1 VTGIGRG
8 VFVERPLSLKQNCH
22 CAKTLGCWR
31 LSALAAPTTAK
42 ETLMHFDLLIKNGDV
57 IDGTGEARYCADVG
71 VCGDRIEAVGNLS
84 DATAKTVIDAS
95 GKVVSPGFIDSH
107 THDDA
112 YLLSHPDVLPKV
124 CQGVT
129 TVIGGNCGISLAPL
143 RSEAI
148 PQPLDLLG
156 LPSAFC
162 FDTFAQYLDAI
173 DANPAAVNLA
183 ALVGHSTL
191 RVRHMKDLSRP
202 ANADEIAKM
211 AADVEEALQ
220 AGAIGVSSG
229 TFYPP
234 AAAAST
240 RELIEVC
247 EPIRRNGGIFA
258 THLRDET
265 VDIIPSLEEAFEIG
279 RAVRANVVLS
289 HHKVAGKENH
299 GRSVETLKIIHK
311 QSKLQPLCLDCHPY
325 PATSTM
331 LRADRIQQ
339 SSRVMLAWSI
349 PHPELA
355 GKDFVDILPLYDGSV
370 DAAIEDLKPAGAI
383 YFVMDEA
390 DVQRIF
396 SYERTMVGS
405 DGLPNDTAPHP
416 RLWGTFPRV
425 LGHYS
430 RELKLF
436 PLETA
441 VRKMTGLTAEQF
453 ALTDRGHVA
462 TGKYADLVIFDAKR
476 VLDRATFAAP
486 MLRPEGIEH
495 VIVNGIPVFQFGEST
510 GARPGRALRRRIA
523 DVI

>member
-1 VTGIGRG
+1 MNYDVIIRG
-8 VFVERPLSLKQNCH
+8 GE
-22 CAKTLGCWR
+22 
-31 LSALAAPTTAK
+31 
-42 ETLMHFDLLIKNGDV
+42 V
-57 IDGTGEARYCADVG
+57 IDGTGAPRYRADVG
-71 VCGDRIEAVGNLS
+71 IVGDRITRIGDLDGAS
-84 DATAKTVIDAS
+84 APRVIDAA
-95 GKVVSPGFIDSH
+95 GKIVAPGFIDSH

-112 YLLSHPDVLPKV
+112 FLLTDPDVTPKV

-143 RSEAI
+143 LADSI

-156 LPSAFC
+156 AAAMFG
-162 FDTFAQYLDAI
+162 FDSFKAYLDAI

-191 RVRHMKDLSRP
+191 RVRRMSDLSRP
-202 ANADEIAKM
+202 ATPEETASM
-211 AADVEEALQ
+211 AADVEEAMN

-240 RELIEVC
+240 QELIDVC
-247 EPIRRNGGIFA
+247 APLKRTGGVFA

-265 VDIIPSLEEAFEIG
+265 KDIVASLEEAFEIG
-279 RAVRANVVLS
+279 RSVGAKVVLS

-299 GRSVETLKIIHK
+299 GRSVETLKLIDA
-311 QSKLQPLCLDCHPY
+311 QSQIQPLCLDCHPY

-331 LRADRIQQ
+331 LRADRIRQ
-339 SSRVMLAWSI
+339 SSRVMLAWST

-355 GKDFVDILPLYDGSV
+355 GKDFSEILPLYDGSIE
-370 DAAIEDLKPAGAI
+370 AAIEDLRPAGAI
-383 YFVMDEA
+383 YFVMDES

-396 SYERTMVGS
+396 KYEKTMVGS
-405 DGLPNDTAPHP
+405 DGLPNDAAPHP

-425 LGHYS
+425 LGHYA

-453 ALTDRGHVA
+453 GLADRGHLA
-462 TGKYADLVIFDAKR
+462 EGQYADVVVFDPDTVA
-476 VLDRATFAAP
+476 DQATFAKP
-486 MLRPEGIEH
+486 TLRPDGIEY
-495 VIVNGIPVFQFGEST
+495 VLVNGTLVLEKGSST
-510 GARPGRALRRRIA
+510 GARPGRTLRRP
-523 DVI
+523 VTG

>member
-1 VTGIGRG
+1 MDYDIIIRG
-8 VFVERPLSLKQNCH
+8 GE
-22 CAKTLGCWR
+22 
-31 LSALAAPTTAK
+31 
-42 ETLMHFDLLIKNGDV
+42 V
-57 IDGTGEARYCADVG
+57 IDGTGAARYRADVG
-71 VCGDRIEAVGNLS
+71 IIGDRIASIGDLS
-84 DATAKTVIDAS
+84 AATATEEIDAI
-95 GKVVSPGFIDSH
+95 GRVVAPGFIDSH

-112 YLLSHPDVLPKV
+112 FLLTDPDVLPKV

-143 RSEAI
+143 RANAI

-156 LPSAFC
+156 VPAMFR
-162 FDTFAQYLDAI
+162 FDSFKEYLDAI

-191 RVRHMKDLSRP
+191 RVRHMSDLSRSATP
-202 ANADEIAKM
+202 EETAQM
-211 AADVEEALQ
+211 AADVEEAMN

-234 AAAAST
+234 AAAASMQ
-240 RELIEVC
+240 ELIDVC
-247 EPIRRNGGIFA
+247 APLKRTGGIFA

-265 VDIIPSLEEAFEIG
+265 KDIVPSLEEAFEIG
-279 RAVRANVVLS
+279 RSVGVNVVLS

-299 GRSVETLKIIHK
+299 GRSVQTLALIDA
-311 QSKLQPLCLDCHPY
+311 QSQVQSLCLDCHPY

-331 LRADRIQQ
+331 LRADRIRQ
-339 SSRVMLAWSI
+339 SSRVMLAWST

-355 GKDFVDILPLYDGSV
+355 GKDFNDILPLYDGSIER
-370 DAAIEDLKPAGAI
+370 AIEDLKPAGAI
-383 YFVMDEA
+383 YFVMDEE

-396 SYERTMVGS
+396 KYEKTMVGS

-425 LGHYS
+425 LGHYA
-430 RELKLF
+430 RDLKLF

-453 ALTDRGHVA
+453 GLVDRGHIA
-462 TGKYADLVIFDAKR
+462 EGKYADIVVFNPDSVA
-476 VLDRATFAAP
+476 DRATFAEP
-486 MLRPEGIEH
+486 TLRPEGIEH
-495 VIVNGIPVFQFGEST
+495 VVVNGAPVFQHGIST
-510 GARPGRALRRRIA
+510 GARPGRALRRR
-523 DVI
+523 VPTQS